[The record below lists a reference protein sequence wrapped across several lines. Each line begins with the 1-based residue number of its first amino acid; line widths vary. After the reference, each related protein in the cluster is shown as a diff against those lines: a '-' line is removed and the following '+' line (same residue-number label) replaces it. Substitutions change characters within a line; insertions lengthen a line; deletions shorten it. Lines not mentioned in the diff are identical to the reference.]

1 MSLQTNFAVHL
12 SISAVNKRFA
22 STGDVLSDIDVDVP
36 GGQFITLL
44 GPSGCGKSTFLRLLA
59 GLESPDTGSLR
70 FDDRDLA
77 TRTSLGYVFQEPRL
91 LPWRTAAANIAL
103 PLEIEDGARENH
115 TQLVNDALK
124 LVRLE
129 AFAKSFPDELSGGMR
144 MRVSVARALVTSPR
158 LLLLDEPFGALD
170 EMTRQDLNDELMRL
184 WLERNWTAVFVT
196 HNVFEAV
203 YLSQRILIMSA
214 KPGKIV
220 ADIEV
225 PFDYPR
231 EAQLRAQ
238 PEFAAVVGRVMGR
251 LTDAS

>member
-1 MSLQTNFAVHL
+1 
-12 SISAVNKRFA
+12 
-22 STGDVLSDIDVDVP
+22 
-36 GGQFITLL
+36 
-44 GPSGCGKSTFLRLLA
+44 
-59 GLESPDTGSLR
+59 
-70 FDDRDLA
+70 
-77 TRTSLGYVFQEPRL
+77 
-91 LPWRTAAANIAL
+91 L
-103 PLEIEDGARENH
+103 PLEIEGVAGENY

-214 KPGKIV
+214 KPGKII

-238 PEFAAVVGRVMGR
+238 PEFAAVVGRVMER

>member
-1 MSLQTNFAVHL
+1 M
-12 SISAVNKRFA
+12 
-22 STGDVLSDIDVDVP
+22 
-36 GGQFITLL
+36 
-44 GPSGCGKSTFLRLLA
+44 
-59 GLESPDTGSLR
+59 
-70 FDDRDLA
+70 
-77 TRTSLGYVFQEPRL
+77 
-91 LPWRTAAANIAL
+91 
-103 PLEIEDGARENH
+103 PLEIEGVADENH

-129 AFAKSFPDELSGGMR
+129 AFAKRFPDELSGGMR

-220 ADIEV
+220 DDIEV

-238 PEFAAVVGRVMGR
+238 PEFAAVVGRVMER